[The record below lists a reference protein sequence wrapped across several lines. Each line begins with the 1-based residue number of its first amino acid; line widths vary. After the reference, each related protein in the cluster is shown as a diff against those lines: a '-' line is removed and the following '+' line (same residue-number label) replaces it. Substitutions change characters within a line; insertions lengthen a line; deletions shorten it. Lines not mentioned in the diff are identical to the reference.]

1 MQKTAGKF
9 IWNYL
14 QKFKFVLAGICLSAL
29 AARGISQAGSYV
41 MAKIFSFAG
50 ASFDNP
56 VYYETLLK
64 LLLLCCGLELFG
76 HLFQTMSI
84 WFGCRLIPFIRSIVI
99 KDVFEYVNRHSI
111 SYFVNEMTGNISN
124 KFNQLQNGMVEFFMQ
139 SGNILSDCQFGH
151 LGMDE
156 LGFRSNNNC
165 VGLFDVFCWTAFRT

>member
-56 VYYETLLK
+56 VYYETL
-64 LLLLCCGLELFG
+64 
-76 HLFQTMSI
+76 
-84 WFGCRLIPFIRSIVI
+84 V
-99 KDVFEYVNRHSI
+99 
-111 SYFVNEMTGNISN
+111 
-124 KFNQLQNGMVEFFMQ
+124 
-139 SGNILSDCQFGH
+139 
-151 LGMDE
+151 
-156 LGFRSNNNC
+156 
-165 VGLFDVFCWTAFRT
+165 